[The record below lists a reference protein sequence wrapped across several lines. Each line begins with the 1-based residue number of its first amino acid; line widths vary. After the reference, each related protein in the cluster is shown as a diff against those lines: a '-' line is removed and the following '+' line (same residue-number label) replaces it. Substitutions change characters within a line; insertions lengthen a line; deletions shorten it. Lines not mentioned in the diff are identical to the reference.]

1 MSHLLS
7 SHKVLLLEA
16 GIEEPFFADV
26 PAFAP
31 LLQRSNIDWGYMT
44 QPEKHNCKSRPNG
57 RCAWAR
63 GKVMGGSSSINYMIY
78 QRGNMMDYNEWKD
91 MGNEGKFTIFVLSL
105 NFYLFP
111 YTSSSFPKFQAGVTT
126 TFWNIL
132 SNPKTTKIK
141 KFTWKIPN
149 TMEKVVIKQ

>member
-1 MSHLLS
+1 MELNLINQIPNRKLMAIRLIMSSNVVFLYVINFLV
-7 SHKVLLLEA
+7 KFFIQVLLLEA

-26 PAFAP
+26 PALAP

-63 GKVMGGSSSINYMIY
+63 GKVMGGSSTINYMIY

-91 MGNEGKFTIFVLSL
+91 MGNEGI
-105 NFYLFP
+105 
-111 YTSSSFPKFQAGVTT
+111 
-126 TFWNIL
+126 
-132 SNPKTTKIK
+132 
-141 KFTWKIPN
+141 
-149 TMEKVVIKQ
+149 